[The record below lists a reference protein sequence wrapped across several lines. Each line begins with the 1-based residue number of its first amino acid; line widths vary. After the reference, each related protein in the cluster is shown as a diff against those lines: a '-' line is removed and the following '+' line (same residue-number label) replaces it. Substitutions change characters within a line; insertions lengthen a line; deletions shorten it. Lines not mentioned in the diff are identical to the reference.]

1 MDEVRLLIQMEANFK
16 GSYRTLG
23 GFPKAFSK
31 CFNLNWSST
40 MILLFCMSVFFRTQI
55 GRLCKDTID
64 NIILKE
70 KTRDIIFIMLQHS
83 ILSSK

>member
-1 MDEVRLLIQMEANFK
+1 MDKVRLLIQMEANLQ
-16 GSYRTLG
+16 YIALG
-23 GFPKAFSK
+23 GFPKVFSK

-40 MILLFCMSVFFRTQI
+40 MILLFCMSVFFFRTQV

-70 KTRDIIFIMLQHS
+70 KTTDTIFIMLQHS
-83 ILSSK
+83 ILCSK